1 MAGLLAGKVAV
12 ITGAASGNGRA
23 IALAFAAEGAKAVV
37 VADLREDPREGGE
50 PTHQLVAADGAC
62 AGRFVECDVTR
73 TADLQRAVDAA
84 DEFGGVDVMVNNA
97 GIFRAESFLDT
108 TEAEY
113 DRMMDVNLKGVFFG
127 CQAAARRMVERGSGS
142 IINLSS
148 VAGLSGVY
156 DFPVYCAAKG
166 GIRLLTYALAGG
178 LGAKGV
184 RVNVIHPGVVD
195 TEMTRTDLPMI
206 DGGDFSGIPLGRAGR
221 PSDVAGAAVFLASD
235 LSAYVNGE
243 SLVVDG
249 GMTNSRPAG

>member
-1 MAGLLAGKVAV
+1 MADLLAGKVAV

-23 IALAFAAEGAKAVV
+23 IALAFAREGARAVI
-37 VADLREDPREGGE
+37 VADLREEPREGGK
-50 PTHQLVAADGAC
+50 PTHELVASVEC
-62 AGRFVECDVTR
+62 SGRFVACDVTR

-97 GIFRAESFLDT
+97 GIFGAESFLET

-113 DRMMDVNLKGVFFG
+113 DRLMDVNLKGVFFG
-127 CQAAARRMVERGSGS
+127 AQAAARRMVERGSGS

-156 DFPVYCAAKG
+156 DFPVYCTAKG

-178 LGAKGV
+178 LGPRGV
-184 RVNVIHPGVVD
+184 RVNAIHPGLVE
-195 TEMTRTDLPMI
+195 TEMTRTDVPLM
-206 DGGDFSGIPLGRAGR
+206 DGGDFSGIPLGRAGQ
-221 PSDVAGAAVFLASD
+221 PADVANAAVFLASD
-235 LSAYVNGE
+235 MSAYVNGE

-249 GMTNSRPAG
+249 GMTNSRPTG